1 MFWKYNLVTQKCL
14 TVLKTVA
21 VSFAAAFGHKVH
33 SKLSSGNIVSGLGR
47 TASTSLAPVLEEIS
61 GFLVRQLDIAA
72 DAALEKRADG
82 AELAL
87 RTGKLLWILRTQN

>member
-1 MFWKYNLVTQKCL
+1 M
-14 TVLKTVA
+14 
-21 VSFAAAFGHKVH
+21 
-33 SKLSSGNIVSGLGR
+33 
-47 TASTSLAPVLEEIS
+47 LEEIS